1 MIRFL
6 LDALLFA
13 LFVAEMCFHHLPK
26 DLHEI
31 FGVALVALT
40 ILHVAI
46 NRRQFMSLT
55 KKLTPR
61 KFFCLSTD
69 IALTICAVIILA
81 TGVCMSNFLFVDAV
95 SFEIRRNMTIHQLHV
110 ALPYVAMILIGLHVG
125 FHWSE
130 LWQRFLNTFGLT
142 KLYERRYKLFFA
154 AAMIL
159 SIVGAYGLH
168 LNRVG
173 DRIMMKHIF
182 GTPATDLP
190 AAVFALMIVGGVAL
204 FAAITASSN
213 RK

>member
-1 MIRFL
+1 MIRLL
-6 LDALLFA
+6 LDVLLFV
-13 LFVAEMCFHHLPK
+13 LFVAEMCFYHLPK

-31 FGVALVALT
+31 FGVAFVALT

-46 NRRQFMSLT
+46 NYRRFTSLT
-55 KKLTPR
+55 KKITAR

-69 IALTICAVIILA
+69 IALIICALIILA

-95 SFEIRRNMTIHQLHV
+95 SFELRRNMTIHQLHV
-110 ALPYVAMILIGLHVG
+110 ALPYVAMILVGLHVG

-130 LWQRFLNTFGLT
+130 LWQRLLNASGLT
-142 KLYERRYKLFFA
+142 KLFERRYKVFFA

-182 GTPATDLP
+182 GTPAMDLP

-204 FAAITASSN
+204 FAAITAGSD

>member
-1 MIRFL
+1 MIRLL
-6 LDALLFA
+6 LDALLFV
-13 LFVAEMCFHHLPK
+13 LFVALMCFYHLPK

-31 FGVALVALT
+31 FGVAFVALT

-46 NRRQFMSLT
+46 NWRRFTSL
-55 KKLTPR
+55 KKKITAR

-69 IALTICAVIILA
+69 IALTICALIILA

-95 SFEIRRNMTIHQLHV
+95 SFELRRNMTIHQLHV
-110 ALPYVAMILIGLHVG
+110 ALPYVAMILVGLHVG

-130 LWQRFLNTFGLT
+130 LWQRFLSASGLT
-142 KLYERRYKLFFA
+142 KIFERRYKMFFA

-190 AAVFALMIVGGVAL
+190 VAIFALMIVGGVAL
-204 FAAITASSN
+204 FAAITAGSD

>member
-6 LDALLFA
+6 LDALLFT

-69 IALTICAVIILA
+69 IALTICALIILA

-95 SFEIRRNMTIHQLHV
+95 PFEIRRNMTIHQLHV

-159 SIVGAYGLH
+159 SIVGAYGLY

>member
-69 IALTICAVIILA
+69 IALTICALIILA

>member
-1 MIRFL
+1 
-6 LDALLFA
+6 
-13 LFVAEMCFHHLPK
+13 
-26 DLHEI
+26 
-31 FGVALVALT
+31 
-40 ILHVAI
+40 
-46 NRRQFMSLT
+46 
-55 KKLTPR
+55 
-61 KFFCLSTD
+61 
-69 IALTICAVIILA
+69 
-81 TGVCMSNFLFVDAV
+81 MSNFLFVDAV
-95 SFEIRRNMTIHQLHV
+95 SFELRRNMTIHQLHV
-110 ALPYVAMILIGLHVG
+110 ALPYLLMILVGLHVG

-130 LWQRFLNTFGLT
+130 LWQHLLNTFGLT
-142 KLYERRYKLFFA
+142 KLYERRYKLFFT

-204 FAAITASSN
+204 FAAITAGSN

>member
-13 LFVAEMCFHHLPK
+13 LFVAEMCFYHLAK
-26 DLHEI
+26 DWHEI

-69 IALTICAVIILA
+69 IALTICALIILA

-95 SFEIRRNMTIHQLHV
+95 SFELHRNMTIHQLHV